1 MSTQREE
8 APMDADAIVIGAG
21 QAAVPLAVRLAK
33 SGRRTL
39 LIERSRLGG
48 TCVNYGCTPTKTMVA
63 SARAAHVARTSERL
77 GVDCG
82 SPRVDFK
89 AILARKNA
97 VVRRWREG
105 IQARL
110 DSAGD
115 RLQVVN
121 GHARFTGERQ
131 IEAGGERHRAEIF
144 VIDVGVRPATPEVEG
159 LAALPW
165 LDNRRVMELD
175 ALPEHLVVIGGGYVG
190 CEFAQMFRRFGAAV
204 TVVQRGPHLLDRE
217 DPDVSEALEG
227 AFRAESIDVILG
239 AGVRRASPAG
249 SGVAITLQD
258 GRRID
263 GSHVLVAVGRRPNTD
278 DLGCDRAGITLDAR
292 GFIKV
297 DDRYRTSAEGIYA
310 VGDVTGGPQFTH
322 TAWDDHRILFEV
334 LEGRPARS
342 RSGRVIPYVVFTDP
356 QVAGVGLNEREARA
370 RGVRFEVARMPFGQV
385 ARAIEIDETA
395 GILKLLVDPQT
406 ERIVGANI
414 VGAEAGELIHIFAAL
429 MQAGAS
435 ARAVVDVE
443 MAHPTFAEG
452 VQSVAMQLPRYALG

>member
-1 MSTQREE
+1 
-8 APMDADAIVIGAG
+8 MDADAIVIGAG

-39 LIERSRLGG
+39 LVERSRLGG

-63 SARAAHVARTSERL
+63 SARAAHVARTSGRL
-77 GVDCG
+77 GVECG

-89 AILARKNA
+89 AIIARKDT

-105 IQARL
+105 VQSRL
-110 DSAGD
+110 EGAGD
-115 RLQVVN
+115 HLRVVQ
-121 GHARFTGERQ
+121 GHARFTGERE
-131 IEAGGERHRAEIF
+131 IEAAGERHRAEIF
-144 VIDVGVRPATPEVEG
+144 VLDVGVRPATPELEG

-165 LDNRRVMELD
+165 LDNRRVMELE
-175 ALPEHLVVIGGGYVG
+175 ALPEHLVVIGGGYIG
-190 CEFAQMFRRFGAAV
+190 CEFAQMLRRFGAAV
-204 TVVQRGPHLLDRE
+204 TVVQRGSHLLDRE

-227 AFRAESIDVILG
+227 VFRAEGIDVVLG
-239 AGVRRASPAG
+239 AGVRRAAAG
-249 SGVAITLQD
+249 ASGVAITLQD

-278 DLGCDRAGITLDAR
+278 DLGCERAGIGLDAR

-322 TAWDDHRILFEV
+322 TAWDDHRILFDV
-334 LEGRPARS
+334 LTGRSARS

-370 RGVRFEVARMPFGQV
+370 RGVRFDVAKMPFGQV

-395 GILKLLVDPQT
+395 GLLKLLVDPQT

-414 VGAEAGELIHIFAAL
+414 VGAEAGELIHVFAAL
-429 MQAGAS
+429 MQAGAT